1 MARDGEGRRGVVGVV
16 WAWGRRQ
23 DRGRGPDRAVST
35 TNGGGGCLP
44 RAVVLPCV
52 DTSTPTLADV
62 PSTLGEVSVASLD
75 ARSSP
80 SCGATE
86 AALAA
91 VDAMGE
97 ARGGHTERSLA

>member
-1 MARDGEGRRGVVGVV
+1 MV
-16 WAWGRRQ
+16 WAYGRRQ
-23 DRGRGPDRAVST
+23 DRGSGPDRVVSA

-62 PSTLGEVSVASLD
+62 PSMLGEASVASLD
-75 ARSSP
+75 AQSSP
-80 SCGATE
+80 SCWATE

-91 VDAMGE
+91 VNAMRE
-97 ARGGHTERSLA
+97 ARGGHTEHSHA